1 MAITSRLS
9 RKLHETF
16 GQEAAEDL
24 VDWMRGIDTQRAE
37 LRELNELSVSRLE
50 ARMDARIGE
59 LRAEM
64 HARFARCDVEF
75 QAVRGEMATGFAKL
89 EAKIEQRF
97 GELMKWSF
105 LFWIGSTAT
114 IVGAVAALDR
124 LLR

>member
-50 ARMDARIGE
+50 ARMDARIAELRVEMQG

-64 HARFARCDVEF
+64 QSGFGRLGVAIEKRFAD
-75 QAVRGEMATGFAKL
+75 L
-89 EAKIEQRF
+89 
-97 GELMKWSF
+97 LKWSF
-105 LFWIGSTAT
+105 VFWISS
-114 IVGAVAALDR
+114 VGAFAVLVFR
-124 LLR
+124 